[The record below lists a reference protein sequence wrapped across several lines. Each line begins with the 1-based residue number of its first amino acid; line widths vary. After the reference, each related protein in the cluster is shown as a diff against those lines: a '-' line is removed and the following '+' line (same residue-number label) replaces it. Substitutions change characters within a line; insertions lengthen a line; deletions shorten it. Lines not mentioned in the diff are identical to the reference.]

1 MKHAGAETIKR
12 LAGLLTKLRQ
22 RASLKEKTP
31 GTFYVKS
38 KAFLH
43 FHEDPAGIFAD
54 VKLDLQDYSR
64 YRVNTAAAQTALLK
78 KIDKCLAE
86 HQRGKHESL

>member
-1 MKHAGAETIKR
+1 MKHAGPETIKA
-12 LAGLLTKLRQ
+12 LAKLLTELRQ
-22 RASLKEKTP
+22 RPLLKEKAP

-64 YRVNTAAAQTALLK
+64 YRISTSTEQAGLLK
-78 KIDKCLAE
+78 KIDKCLSVQLRDRLE
-86 HQRGKHESL
+86 

>member
-12 LAGLLTKLRQ
+12 LGGLLTELRQ
-22 RASLKEKTP
+22 RPSLKEKTP

-43 FHEDPAGIFAD
+43 FHEDPTGIFAD

-64 YRVNTAAAQTALLK
+64 YRVNTAAEQAALLR

-86 HQRGKHESL
+86 RQGGKRE

>member
-1 MKHAGAETIKR
+1 VKHAGAETIKA
-12 LAGLLTKLRQ
+12 LAGLLTELRQ
-22 RASLKEKTP
+22 RPLLKEKTP

-64 YRVNTAAAQTALLK
+64 YRVSTVAEQTALLK
-78 KIDKCLAE
+78 KIDKCLA
-86 HQRGKHESL
+86 R

>member
-1 MKHAGAETIKR
+1 VKHAGAETIKR
-12 LAGLLTKLRQ
+12 LEGLLTELRQ
-22 RASLKEKTP
+22 RTLLKEKTP

-43 FHEDPAGIFAD
+43 FHEDTTGIFAD

-64 YRVNTAAAQTALLK
+64 YRISTAAEQAALLK

-86 HQRGKHESL
+86 QRKL

>member
-12 LAGLLTKLRQ
+12 LAGLLTELRQ
-22 RASLKEKTP
+22 RALLKEKSP

-64 YRVNTAAAQTALLK
+64 YRINTAAEQAALLK
-78 KIDKCLAE
+78 MIDRCLAE
-86 HQRGKHESL
+86 PQGSRRE